1 MTYYQHGSHL
11 HDLTTPGDDSSGVEE
26 STTHLRVFSSDGTV
40 LIEAGR
46 VVFALADGTL
56 LFDAGPHPIDDY
68 FTGEDPGALQP
79 LCDALAT

>member
-1 MTYYQHGSHL
+1 MTYHQHGSHL

-26 STTHLRVFSSDGTV
+26 STTHLRVFSSNGTV
-40 LIEAGR
+40 LIEAGH

-56 LFDAGPHPIDDY
+56 LFDAGPHPIDEY

-79 LCDALAT
+79 LLTRSAT